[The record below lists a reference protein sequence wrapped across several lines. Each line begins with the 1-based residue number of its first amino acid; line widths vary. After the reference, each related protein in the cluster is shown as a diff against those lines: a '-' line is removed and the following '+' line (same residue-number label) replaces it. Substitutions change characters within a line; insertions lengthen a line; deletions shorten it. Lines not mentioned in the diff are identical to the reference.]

1 MRFLVDSAKLEE
13 VREAMDMSFV
23 NGVTTNTREMAYN
36 ATDNYHAYLKKL
48 RKIARGTIHVQVT
61 VEDAEGMI
69 LEGRAINGLIDGV
82 RVKIPVTVE
91 GLKAMFTLTSE
102 GIEVAATAVNTVSMA
117 VLAATSGAASVI
129 PYYGVMEDFEED
141 ATGLLEDI
149 TAAFMQ
155 YDLPCEL
162 IFFARHVKQVRAG
175 IRAGADG
182 CLMTLDGL
190 KSLFDHPLSVRE
202 IGFMN
207 AAWRKRFGKRTWAS
221 G

>member
-129 PYYGVMEDFEED
+129 PYYGL
-141 ATGLLEDI
+141 A
-149 TAAFMQ
+149 
-155 YDLPCEL
+155 
-162 IFFARHVKQVRAG
+162 
-175 IRAGADG
+175 
-182 CLMTLDGL
+182 
-190 KSLFDHPLSVRE
+190 S
-202 IGFMN
+202 GFMPMSPTPCL
-207 AAWRKRFGKRTWAS
+207 AAAGRNCA
-221 G
+221 